1 MSIKMQMEAGNSG
14 PGNSRDLTM
23 QRRTAFFTV
32 FSAFAAGMS
41 RVNGDEQR
49 SFEQSDGI
57 IEEDTMADP
66 AAEPQPGMMTLGGR
80 QFWGDVFFLRGYRI
94 QQNVFTG
101 HHRLLDANDR
111 RYASGTLEQC
121 HATLKAIREAK
132 GLQPDSGHVVIFLHG
147 LGRSS
152 KSLSPIMKGLKDKSL
167 TPVPF
172 EYPSTRVS
180 LADCA
185 AYLSRVIASLD
196 HAERISF
203 VVHSMGGLVV
213 RRYLQ
218 DHKDARHHRFVMM
231 GTPNRG
237 ADLADMLHSNF
248 LFKAVYGPA
257 GQELVSKEDGT
268 IASLPT
274 PDFPFGVIAGGKGD
288 EAGYNKILK
297 GDNDGTV
304 TVDSTRLDGASD
316 FMVVP
321 RLHSF
326 LMNDPVV
333 IEAVNCFLDTG
344 RFRRS

>member
-1 MSIKMQMEAGNSG
+1 
-14 PGNSRDLTM
+14 M
-23 QRRTAFFTV
+23 QRRTAFFSV
-32 FSAFAAGMS
+32 LSAFASAMTPA
-41 RVNGDEQR
+41 RGDEQKT
-49 SFEQSDGI
+49 SDQTNRFTD
-57 IEEDTMADP
+57 EDTMADP
-66 AAEPQPGMMTLGGR
+66 AAEPQPGLMTLGGR
-80 QFWGDVFFLRGYRI
+80 QFWGDVFFLRGFRI

-101 HHRLLDANDR
+101 HYRLLDADDR
-111 RYASGTLEQC
+111 RYASGSLEECQ
-121 HATLKAIREAK
+121 AVMEQIRNAK
-132 GLQPDSGHVVIFLHG
+132 GLKQDAGHVVIFLHG

-152 KSLSPIMKGLKDKSL
+152 KSMSPIMKGLTDKSQ

-172 EYPSTRVS
+172 EYPSTQVS

-185 AYLSRVIASLD
+185 EYLAKVIASLD
-196 HAERISF
+196 QVERISF

-218 DHKDARHHRFVMM
+218 DHKDPRHHRFVML
-231 GTPNRG
+231 GTPNQG
-237 ADLADMLHSNF
+237 ADLADMLHKNF

-268 IASLPT
+268 IASLPV

-288 EAGYNKILK
+288 GAGYNKILK

-304 TVDSTRLDGASD
+304 TVESTRLDGASD

-321 RLHSF
+321 RIHSF
-326 LMNDPVV
+326 LMNDPAV
-333 IEAVNCFLDTG
+333 IEAVNCFLEIG

>member
-1 MSIKMQMEAGNSG
+1 
-14 PGNSRDLTM
+14 M
-23 QRRTAFFTV
+23 QRRMAFFTV
-32 FSAFAAGMS
+32 FSAFAAAMS

-49 SFEQSDGI
+49 SSEQTDGI
-57 IEEDTMADP
+57 TDEDTMADP
-66 AAEPQPGMMTLGGR
+66 AAGPQPGMMTLGGR
-80 QFWGDVFFLRGYRI
+80 QFWGDVYFLRGYRI

-101 HHRLLDANDR
+101 HYRLLDASDR

-121 HATLKAIREAK
+121 HATLKEIREAK
-132 GLQPDSGHVVIFLHG
+132 GLQPDVGHVVIFLHG

-152 KSLSPIMKGLKDKSL
+152 KSMSPIMKGLTDK
-167 TPVPF
+167 TQTAVPF

-180 LADCA
+180 LSDCA
-185 AYLSRVIASLD
+185 DYLAKVIASLD
-196 HAERISF
+196 HADKISF

-218 DHKDARHHRFVMM
+218 DHKDPRHHRFVML
-231 GTPNRG
+231 GTPNQG
-237 ADLADMLHSNF
+237 ADLADMLHRNF

-257 GQELVSKEDGT
+257 GQELVSKDDGT

-288 EAGYNKILK
+288 GAGYNKILK

-321 RLHSF
+321 RIHSF
-326 LMNDPVV
+326 LMNDPAV
-333 IEAVNCFLDTG
+333 IEAVNCFLETG